1 MEDIKYDS
9 SQVQNSRYQ
18 TVAYYF
24 KVQNPSQISHDDF
37 HDMFIY
43 GF

>member
-1 MEDIKYDS
+1 MTIHLLSGK
-9 SQVQNSRYQ
+9 NSCYE

-24 KVQNPSQISHDDF
+24 KVQNLPQISHDDF

-43 GF
+43 SF